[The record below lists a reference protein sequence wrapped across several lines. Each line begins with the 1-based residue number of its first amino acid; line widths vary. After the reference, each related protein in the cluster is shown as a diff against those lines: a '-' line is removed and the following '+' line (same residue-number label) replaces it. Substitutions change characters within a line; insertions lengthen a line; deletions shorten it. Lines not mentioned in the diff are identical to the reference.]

1 MSGTTSIICVCD
13 ACKYTFQYEG
23 LSFPHRCPD
32 CGQTQH
38 MGHPALRKAA
48 TEEIAEYW
56 HIQKE
61 LEKER
66 AVGD

>member
-1 MSGTTSIICVCD
+1 MSGTTSMICVCD
-13 ACKYTFQYEG
+13 ACKYSFQYEG
-23 LSFPHRCPD
+23 CSLPSRCPD
-32 CGQTQH
+32 FGHTQH
-38 MGHPALRKAA
+38 IGHPAIRKAA

-56 HIQKE
+56 RMQKE